1 MWNVLRNVDELF
13 ELRPPAAMSTAK
25 KGGVV
30 HIPHGKRLEPSSCYV
45 NTGTMVVAHCAEL
58 FQLLVAD
65 VQEADPQWHRG
76 GWSPEQHYLF
86 GVLAGEYSHVSQLH
100 NFEAQLHSGVPLSDI
115 WKLLWSMRSPL
126 HTSQVRV
133 KYGM

>member
-1 MWNVLRNVDELF
+1 MDELF
-13 ELRPPAAMSTAK
+13 ELKPPAAMSTTK

-30 HIPHGKRLEPSSCYV
+30 HIFHGKRLVLSSCYV

-65 VQEADPQWHRG
+65 VQEADPQWHQG

-86 GVLAGEYSHVSQLH
+86 GVLAGEFSHVSQPC
-100 NFEAQLHSGVPLSDI
+100 NFEAQLLSGVPLSDI

>member
-1 MWNVLRNVDELF
+1 MHQVLSCAVSCQIDLLLFVFISVDMAPSRFQCATPASDVDVLRNVDELF
-13 ELRPPAAMSTAK
+13 ELKPPAAMSTTK

-45 NTGTMVVAHCAEL
+45 NAGTMVVAPCAEL

-76 GWSPEQHYLF
+76 GWSPQQH
-86 GVLAGEYSHVSQLH
+86 
-100 NFEAQLHSGVPLSDI
+100 
-115 WKLLWSMRSPL
+115 
-126 HTSQVRV
+126 
-133 KYGM
+133 